1 MTNNAN
7 SNAIVAADSGS
18 STRVNLMLFL
28 LLLVYI
34 LNFLDRQILSILA
47 PAIQKE
53 LGISDGNLGLLRGLS
68 FALFYSILG
77 VPIAYFADRKSRTW
91 IITIALT
98 LWSAMTAVCGLATNF
113 WQLFLARM
121 GVGIGEAGGVAP
133 SYSLIADYFEPSKRA
148 RAMAI
153 FSFGVP
159 LGSAIGVIFGAVIV
173 TILDWRAAF
182 IIMGAI
188 GLVLAPIFR
197 IFMREPVRGGRDS
210 AAATEAVSVKVV
222 LKTLATKP
230 SFWTLTLGAA
240 SSSMIGYGL
249 LAWLPAFYLRSYG
262 NEMVDFMSWLPSF
275 LVPKN
280 AGPILYIGYFQGL
293 ILLIGGVSGMWL
305 GGLVTDKMGAK
316 SKSAYA
322 RVPAIAFLAIV
333 PFYLIGIQ
341 SHSLALTF
349 VMFLIPTGLGL
360 VWMGPVLAAFQH
372 IVKPN
377 MRTTASAIFLLINNL
392 IGIGVGD
399 WALGGLSDV
408 LKERYAEESLRY
420 SIMFGSSLYLV
431 AAVFMLIAANQL
443 SKDWED

>member
-1 MTNNAN
+1 MTQQNETKAIIGAKNIGGLNA
-7 SNAIVAADSGS
+7 
-18 STRVNLMLFL
+18 NLMLFL

-53 LGISDGNLGLLRGLS
+53 LAISDGQLGLLRGFS
-68 FALFYSILG
+68 FAIFYSILG

-91 IITIALT
+91 IITVALT
-98 LWSAMTAVCGLATNF
+98 LWSGMTAICGLTTNF

-121 GVGIGEAGGVAP
+121 GVGVGEAGGVAP

-182 IIMGAI
+182 LIMGVI
-188 GLVLAPIFR
+188 GLALAPIFR
-197 IFMREPVRGGRDS
+197 LFMREPVRGGRDS
-210 AAATEAVSVKVV
+210 NVATEAVSVMAV
-222 LKTLATKP
+222 LKTVATKP

-262 NEMVDFMSWLPSF
+262 TQMVDFMSWLPSF
-275 LVPKN
+275 LVPAN
-280 AGPILYIGYFQGL
+280 AGPLLYIGYFQGL
-293 ILLIGGVSGMWL
+293 ILLIGGVGGMWL
-305 GGLVTDKMGAK
+305 GGLFSDKLGAK

-322 RVPAIAFLAIV
+322 KVPAFAFLAIV
-333 PFYLIGIQ
+333 PFYLLGIQ

-349 VMFLIPTGLGL
+349 FAFLIPTGLGL
-360 VWMGPVLAAFQH
+360 VWMGPVLTAFQH

-392 IGIGVGD
+392 IGLGLGD
-399 WALGGLSDV
+399 VALGGLSDI

-431 AAVFMLIAANQL
+431 AAAFMFIASKQL